1 MSLARFSVRNP
12 VFVNML
18 MLVILAGGTIFAL
31 TLVREMFPEFRPN
44 KLIITAIYPG
54 VQPQEIEKAVTIKI
68 EEAVRDVEGVE
79 KVDSTVSES
88 QSITTLT
95 LYNEVE
101 DAEKVLNE
109 VKREIDSLPDLPDDL
124 ERVSIT
130 KFEPMLPVISIAIYG
145 DGDEADLKRA
155 THELRDDLL
164 ELPGVSRII
173 VSGVRDD
180 EISVEIIPERL
191 IEYDVTFEEVAE
203 AIRQSN
209 LDVSGGQLKG
219 DRTTIAV
226 RTVGEELEGADLEN
240 IVVRSAGSDGKKVLL
255 REVAVVHDGFIDVDI
270 EGYFDSKPAMHCD
283 VYKTKSQDAIQISS
297 VVKAYVAGKKNL
309 PFDPYGYAAAQT
321 VPWYERPFM
330 KAGAAFSEFANLVA
344 GRPDAMEVYERSR
357 QSPFRHGF
365 DVALNTDLARFIE
378 GRLDLM
384 ARNGRT
390 GLILVLIS
398 LMLFLNWRVAF
409 WAAVGLPV
417 SFLGTFIVMWMCGI
431 SINLLSVFGL
441 IIVLGIIVDDA
452 IVIGENICRHVEDG
466 EPSEE
471 AAVTA
476 TEEVQWPVIIAVL
489 TTIAAFAPL
498 LFIKGTIGE
507 FMGELP
513 IVVMAAL
520 SVSLVEALVILPSHL
535 RKLPGRAEERRR
547 REAAGEAGSI
557 VRRFRRLRAAQERF
571 IVNVLQAKYETFLRA
586 ALRWKFVTISIATST
601 MLISFGLVAGGLVE
615 FVFVQ
620 DMDSETVICDIELP
634 VGSPDERVRARVMEI
649 SNFVKDAVEVENVQ
663 AFVGIQVDVAGEGA
677 VGVKDQS
684 HLGQLVIELQ
694 ESDARERSGGRSSNE
709 LLASFREFTRTLP
722 EINAVRWLALNGGPG
737 GRDIVVKVSGSH
749 LDELVEVTSLIR
761 DEIRGYQGVFD
772 LDDDHDSGKREV
784 QLRLFESARANGGTV
799 AGLGM
804 HVRSALYGRE
814 ARRITRNREDVRIMV
829 RYPESFRESIY
840 NLESMWIPTGDII
853 GQRRWI
859 PLRQIAQLTETNGVV
874 SLYRSQNSQAITVYA
889 NVDDEQG
896 NTSDILNGVRK
907 SFDEKIQPDHPNVRI
922 EFLGSYEE
930 MRKAFSGLKL
940 AFPVALLLIYMM
952 LAGLFRSYVQPIV
965 VMAAIPF
972 GIQGAIVGHLL
983 TNNPITILSL
993 IGMVALSGIL
1003 VNDSLV
1009 LVDFINSRVRNGVDY
1024 FEASI
1029 DGARLRLRAILLT
1042 TLTTAAGL
1050 TPLMFETSFQAKF
1063 MIPMAVTLTFGL
1075 IFATGLT
1082 LVIVPALNL
1091 IFMEIRDRF
1100 SVDQIIPPIAPTRHS
1115 HADGNPVSRETTSVN
1130 LTGFPPVRE

>member
-44 KLIITAIYPG
+44 KLIITAIHPG

-88 QSITTLT
+88 QSVTTLT

-109 VKREIDSLPDLPDDL
+109 VKREIDALPDLPDDI
-124 ERVSIT
+124 ERVTVKS
-130 KFEPMLPVISIAIYG
+130 FEPMLPVISVAIFG
-145 DGDEADLKRA
+145 DGDEADLKQA
-155 THELRDDLL
+155 TRELRDDLL
-164 ELPGVSRII
+164 ALPGVSRII

-191 IEYDVTFEEVAE
+191 IEYDVTFDEVAE
-203 AIRQSN
+203 AIRRSN

-219 DRTTIAV
+219 ARTTVAV
-226 RTVGEELEGADLEN
+226 RTVGEELEGSDLED
-240 IVVRSAGSDGKKVLL
+240 IVVRSGGADGRKILL
-255 REVAVVHDGFIDVDI
+255 RDVANVADGFVDVDI
-270 EGYFDSKPAMHCD
+270 EGYFDSKPSMSCD

-297 VVKAYVAGKKNL
+297 VVKAYIAGKKNL
-309 PFDPYGYAAAQT
+309 PLKSPDDESWLDNAL
-321 VPWYERPFM
+321 RPVSTIID
-330 KAGAAFSEFANLVA
+330 AVI
-344 GRPDAMEVYERSR
+344 GRPDLQKVYNESR
-357 QSPFRHGF
+357 ANPFNHSF

-384 ARNGRT
+384 ARNGKT
-390 GLILVLIS
+390 GLVLVLIS

-409 WAAVGLPV
+409 WAAIGLPV
-417 SFLGTFIVMWMCGI
+417 SFLGTFIVMWMFGI

-452 IVIGENICRHVEDG
+452 IVIGENICRHVEEG

-498 LFIKGTIGE
+498 LFIQGTIGD

-535 RKLPGRAEERRR
+535 RNLPSPEEEQRRR
-547 REAAGEAGSI
+547 DAAGEPGTI
-557 VRRFRRLRAAQERF
+557 VRTFQRMRAAQERF
-571 IVNVLQAKYETFLRA
+571 VVNVLQTKYEKFLRT
-586 ALRWKFVTISIATST
+586 ALRWKYLTICIAVST
-601 MLISFGLVAGGLVE
+601 MLISFGLVAGGIVE

-634 VGSPDERVRARVMEI
+634 IGSPSDRVRARVMQI
-649 SNFVKDAVEVENVQ
+649 SKFVEDAPEVVSVQ

-677 VGVKDQS
+677 VGFKNQS
-684 HLGQLVIELQ
+684 HLGQLVVELQ
-694 ESDARERSGGRSSNE
+694 ESDARERAGGRSSND
-709 LLASFREFTRTLP
+709 LLAVYREFTRTLP

-737 GRDIVVKVSGSH
+737 GKDVVVRISGA
-749 LDELVEVTSLIR
+749 DTEELVEVSSKISK
-761 DEIRGYQGVFD
+761 EISSYEGVFD
-772 LDDDHDSGKREV
+772 LDDDYDAGQREV
-784 QLRLFESARANGGTV
+784 QLRMFDSAGASGGTV
-799 AGLGM
+799 AGLGS

-814 ARRITRNREDVRIMV
+814 ARRLTRNREDVRIMV
-829 RYPESFRESIY
+829 RYPESFRESVY
-840 NLESMWIPTGDII
+840 NLESMWIPTGTDV
-853 GQRRWI
+853 GQRSWI
-859 PLRQIAQLTETNGVV
+859 PLRQIAELTETDGVT
-874 SLYRSQNSQAITVYA
+874 SLYRSQNSRAVTVYA
-889 NVDDEQG
+889 NVDDQQG
-896 NTSDILNGVRK
+896 NTSDILNGVQK
-907 SFDEKIQPDHPNVRI
+907 KFDESIQADHPNVNI
-922 EFLGSYEE
+922 EFLGSFEE
-930 MRKAFSGLKL
+930 MRKSFAGLKL

-952 LAGLFRSYVQPIV
+952 LAGLFRSYGQPLV

-972 GIQGAIVGHLL
+972 GIQGAIIGHLVMSHL
-983 TNNPITILSL
+983 LMNHVPITILSL

-1009 LVDFINSRVRNGVDY
+1009 LVDFINTRVRKGASH

-1029 DGARLRLRAILLT
+1029 DGAKLRLRAILLT

-1075 IFATGLT
+1075 IFATALT

-1091 IFMEIRDRF
+1091 IFLELRGQ
-1100 SVDQIIPPIAPTRHS
+1100 SPGEQIPGGQA
-1115 HADGNPVSRETTSVN
+1115 
-1130 LTGFPPVRE
+1130 

>member
-1 MSLARFSVRNP
+1 MSFARFSVRNP

-44 KLIITAIYPG
+44 KLIITAIHPG

-88 QSITTLT
+88 QSVTTLT

-109 VKREIDSLPDLPDDL
+109 VKREIDALPDLPDDL
-124 ERVSIT
+124 ERVSINS
-130 KFEPMLPVISIAIYG
+130 FEPMLPVISVAIFG
-145 DGDEADLKRA
+145 EGDEADLKQA
-155 THELRDDLL
+155 TRDLRDDLL
-164 ELPGVSRII
+164 ALPGVSRII

-191 IEYDVTFEEVAE
+191 IEYDVTFDEVAS
-203 AIRQSN
+203 AIQRSN

-219 DRTTIAV
+219 ARNTVSV
-226 RTVGEELEGADLEN
+226 RTVGEELKGADLED
-240 IVVRSAGSDGKKVLL
+240 IVVRSAGADGRTILL
-255 REVAVVHDGFIDVDI
+255 RDVAGIHDGFVDVDI
-270 EGYFDSKPAMHCD
+270 EGYFNSRQAMSCD

-297 VVKAYVAGKKNL
+297 VVKAYVAGKQNE
-309 PFDPYGYAAAQT
+309 PFDPTGDAWWQIG
-321 VPWYERPFM
+321 PLR
-330 KAGAAFSEFANLVA
+330 NLPSLTDSLI
-344 GRPDAMEVYERSR
+344 GRPDLQKIYEESR
-357 QSPFRHGF
+357 AAPFNHNF
-365 DVALNTDLARFIE
+365 DIALNTDLARFIE

-390 GLILVLIS
+390 GLVLVLIS
-398 LMLFLNWRVAF
+398 LILFLNWRVAF
-409 WAAVGLPV
+409 WAAIGLPV
-417 SFLGTFIVMWMCGI
+417 SFLGTFIVMWMFGI

-452 IVIGENICRHVEDG
+452 IVIGENICRHVEEG
-466 EPSEE
+466 EPSET
-471 AAVTA
+471 AAVRA

-498 LFIKGTIGE
+498 LFIQGTIGD

-535 RKLPGRAEERRR
+535 RNLPSPAEEQRR
-547 REAAGEAGSI
+547 REAAGEPGPVI
-557 VRRFRRLRAAQERF
+557 RTFHHVRNAQEQF
-571 IVNVLQAKYETFLRA
+571 VVNVLQTRYEKFLRK
-586 ALRWKFVTISIATST
+586 ALHWKYVTICIAVATL
-601 MLISFGLVAGGLVE
+601 MISFGLVAGGIVE

-620 DMDSETVICDIELP
+620 DMDSETLICDIELP
-634 VGSPDERVRARVMEI
+634 VGSPSDRVRARVMQI
-649 SNFVKDAVEVENVQ
+649 SEFVKDAPEVVSVQ

-677 VGVKDQS
+677 VGFKDQS

-694 ESDARERSGGRSSNE
+694 ESDARERAGGRSSNE
-709 LLASFREFTRTLP
+709 LLAEYREFTRTLP
-722 EINAVRWLALNGGPG
+722 EINAVRWQALNGGPG
-737 GRDIVVKVSGSH
+737 GKDVVVRISGAEPE
-749 LDELVEVTSLIR
+749 ELVQVASLIR
-761 DEIRGYQGVFD
+761 EEIGSYQGVYD
-772 LDDDHDSGKREV
+772 LDDDHDAGQREV
-784 QLRLFESARANGGTV
+784 QLRLFQSAGASGGTV
-799 AGLGM
+799 AGLGA

-829 RYPESFRESIY
+829 RYPESFRESVY
-840 NLESMWIPTGDII
+840 NLESMWIPTGDVV
-853 GQRRWI
+853 GQRSWI
-859 PLRQIAQLTETNGVV
+859 PLRQIAELTETDGVT
-874 SLYRSQNSQAITVYA
+874 SLYRSQNSRAVTVYA
-889 NVDDEQG
+889 NVDDQQG
-896 NTSDILNGVRK
+896 NTSDILKGVQK
-907 SFDEKIQPDHPNVRI
+907 EFEETIQPDHPNVRI
-922 EFLGSYEE
+922 EFLGSFEE
-930 MRKAFSGLKL
+930 MRKSFAGLKL

-952 LAGLFRSYVQPIV
+952 LAGLFRSYGQPLV
-965 VMAAIPF
+965 VMMAIPF
-972 GIQGAIVGHLL
+972 GIQGAIIGHLV

-1009 LVDFINSRVRNGVDY
+1009 LVDFINSRVRKGIDH

-1029 DGARLRLRAILLT
+1029 DGSKLRLRAILLT

-1075 IFATGLT
+1075 IFATALT
-1082 LVIVPALNL
+1082 LVIVPSLNL
-1091 IFMEIRDRF
+1091 IFLELRG
-1100 SVDQIIPPIAPTRHS
+1100 QEP
-1115 HADGNPVSRETTSVN
+1115 GE
-1130 LTGFPPVRE
+1130 

>member
-1 MSLARFSVRNP
+1 MSFARFSVRNP

-18 MLVILAGGTIFAL
+18 MLVILAGGTMFAL

-44 KLIITAIYPG
+44 KLIITAIHPG

-88 QSITTLT
+88 QSVTTLT

-101 DAEKVLNE
+101 DAEQILNE
-109 VKREIDSLPDLPDDL
+109 VKREIDALPDLPDDL
-124 ERVSIT
+124 ERVTVKS
-130 KFEPMLPVISIAIYG
+130 FEPMLPVISVAIFG
-145 DGDEADLKRA
+145 DGDEADLKQA
-155 THELRDDLL
+155 TRDLRDDLL
-164 ELPGVSRII
+164 ALPGVSRII

-191 IEYDVTFEEVAE
+191 IEYDVTFDEVAD
-203 AIRQSN
+203 AIRRSN

-219 DRTTIAV
+219 SRTTVAV
-226 RTVGEELEGADLEN
+226 RTVGEELEGSDLDD
-240 IVVRSAGSDGKKVLL
+240 IVVRSGGADGKKILL
-255 REVAVVHDGFIDVDI
+255 RDVAKIADGFVDVDI
-270 EGYFDSKPAMHCD
+270 EGYFDSKPSMSCD

-297 VVKAYVAGKKNL
+297 VVKAYTAGKKNKPL
-309 PFDPYGYAAAQT
+309 NPSSDGWWQSGPL
-321 VPWYERPFM
+321 
-330 KAGAAFSEFANLVA
+330 KAFSSIVDEII
-344 GRPDAMEVYERSR
+344 GRPNLQKVYEESR
-357 QSPFRHGF
+357 ANPFTHGF
-365 DVALNTDLARFIE
+365 DIELNTDLARFIE

-384 ARNGRT
+384 ARNGKT
-390 GLILVLIS
+390 GLVLVLIS
-398 LMLFLNWRVAF
+398 LMLFLNLRVAF
-409 WAAVGLPV
+409 WAAIGLPV
-417 SFLGTFIVMWMCGI
+417 SFLGTFIVMWIFGI

-452 IVIGENICRHVEDG
+452 IVIGENICRHVEEG
-466 EPSEE
+466 EPSEQ

-489 TTIAAFAPL
+489 TTMAAFAPL
-498 LFIKGTIGE
+498 LFIQGTIGD

-535 RKLPGRAEERRR
+535 RNLPSPEEEERRR
-547 REAAGEAGSI
+547 KAAGEPGGI
-557 VRRFRRLRAAQERF
+557 VKGFRRLRAAQERF
-571 IVNVLQAKYETFLRA
+571 VVNVLQTMYEAFLRK
-586 ALRWKFVTISIATST
+586 ALRWKYLTICIAVAT
-601 MLISFGLVAGGLVE
+601 MLLSFGLLASGIVE

-634 VGSPDERVRARVMEI
+634 IGSPSDRVRARVMEI
-649 SNFVKDAVEVENVQ
+649 SEFVKKAPEVVSVQ

-677 VGVKDQS
+677 VGFKNQS
-684 HLGQLVIELQ
+684 HLGQLVVELQ
-694 ESDARERSGGRSSNE
+694 ESDARERAGGRSSNE
-709 LLASFREFTRTLP
+709 LLAVYREFTRTLP

-737 GRDIVVKVSGSH
+737 GKDIVVRISGAETE
-749 LDELVEVTSLIR
+749 ELVEVASLVR
-761 DEIRGYQGVFD
+761 EEVSSYQGVFD
-772 LDDDHDSGKREV
+772 LDDDYDAGQREV
-784 QLRLFESARANGGTV
+784 QLRLFESAGASGGSV
-799 AGLGM
+799 AALGS

-840 NLESMWIPTGDII
+840 NLESMWIPTGTVP
-853 GQRRWI
+853 GERGWI
-859 PLRQIAQLTETNGVV
+859 PLRQIAELSETDGVT
-874 SLYRSQNSQAITVYA
+874 SLYRSQNSRAVTVYA
-889 NVDDEQG
+889 NVDDQQG
-896 NTSDILNGVRK
+896 NSSDILKGVQK
-907 SFDEKIQPDHPNVRI
+907 KFDESILSDHPSVNI
-922 EFLGSYEE
+922 EFLGSFEE
-930 MRKAFSGLKL
+930 MRKSFAGLKL

-952 LAGLFRSYVQPIV
+952 LAGLFHSYGQPLV

-972 GIQGAIVGHLL
+972 GIQGAIIGHLL

-1009 LVDFINSRVRNGVDY
+1009 LVDFINTRIRKGVGH
-1024 FEASI
+1024 FEASV
-1029 DGARLRLRAILLT
+1029 DGAKLRLRAILLT

-1075 IFATGLT
+1075 IFATALT

-1091 IFMEIRDRF
+1091 IFLELRGRL
-1100 SVDQIIPPIAPTRHS
+1100 S
-1115 HADGNPVSRETTSVN
+1115 GETQPSD
-1130 LTGFPPVRE
+1130 TGERSA

>member
-1 MSLARFSVRNP
+1 
-12 VFVNML
+12 ML

-44 KLIITAIYPG
+44 KLIITAIHPG

-79 KVDSTVSES
+79 KIDSTVSES
-88 QSITTLT
+88 QSVTTLT

-109 VKREIDSLPDLPDDL
+109 VKREIDALPDLPDDL
-124 ERVSIT
+124 ERVTVKS
-130 KFEPMLPVISIAIYG
+130 FEPMLPVISVAIYG
-145 DGDEADLKRA
+145 DGDEADLKQA
-155 THELRDDLL
+155 TRDLRDDLL
-164 ELPGVSRII
+164 DLPGVSRIV

-191 IEYDVTFEEVAE
+191 IEYDVTFDEVADS
-203 AIRQSN
+203 IRRSN

-219 DRTTIAV
+219 SRTTVAV
-226 RTVGEELEGADLEN
+226 RTVGEELQGVDLED
-240 IVVRSAGSDGKKVLL
+240 IVVRSGGADGRKILL
-255 REVAVVHDGFIDVDI
+255 RDVATVADGFVDVDI
-270 EGYFDSKPAMHCD
+270 EGYFDSKPAMSCD

-297 VVKAYVAGKKNL
+297 VVKAYVAGKQGL
-309 PFDPYGYAAAQT
+309 PLSPDSDESWQAGLFQT
-321 VPWYERPFM
+321 VSRFVDAM
-330 KAGAAFSEFANLVA
+330 I
-344 GRPDAMEVYERSR
+344 GRPDLQKVYDESR
-357 QSPFRHGF
+357 ANPFNHDF
-365 DVALNTDLARFIE
+365 DIALNTDLARFIE

-384 ARNGRT
+384 ARNGKT
-390 GLILVLIS
+390 GLVLVLIS
-398 LMLFLNWRVAF
+398 LVLFLNWRVAF
-409 WAAVGLPV
+409 WAAIGLPV
-417 SFLGTFIVMWMCGI
+417 SFLGTFIVMWIFGI

-452 IVIGENICRHVEDG
+452 IVIGENICRHVEEG
-466 EPSEE
+466 EPAEQ

-476 TEEVQWPVIIAVL
+476 TEEVQWPVVIAVL

-498 LFIKGTIGE
+498 LFIQGTIGD

-535 RKLPGRAEERRR
+535 RNLPSPEEEERRR
-547 REAAGEAGSI
+547 KAAGEPNAF
-557 VRRFRRLRAAQERF
+557 VKAFHRMRDAQERF
-571 IVNVLQAKYETFLRA
+571 VVEVLQTRYEKFLRK
-586 ALRWKFVTISIATST
+586 ALRWKYLTICVAVAT
-601 MLISFGLVAGGLVE
+601 MFISFGLVAGGIVE

-634 VGSPDERVRARVMEI
+634 IGSPSDRVRARVMQI
-649 SNFVKDAVEVENVQ
+649 SDFVRKAPEVVSVQ

-677 VGVKDQS
+677 VGFKNQS

-694 ESDARERSGGRSSNE
+694 ESDARERAGGRSSNE
-709 LLASFREFTRTLP
+709 LLAECREFTRKLP

-737 GRDIVVKVSGSH
+737 GKDVVVRISGAETE
-749 LDELVEVTSLIR
+749 ELVEVASLIR
-761 DEIRGYQGVFD
+761 EEVSSYQGVFD
-772 LDDDHDSGKREV
+772 LDDDYDAGQREV
-784 QLRLFESARANGGTV
+784 QLKLFEAAGASGSSVAALGT
-799 AGLGM
+799 

-829 RYPESFRESIY
+829 RYPESFRESVY
-840 NLESMWIPTGDII
+840 NLESMWIPTGTVV

-859 PLRQIAQLTETNGVV
+859 PLRQIAELAETDGVT
-874 SLYRSQNSQAITVYA
+874 SLYRSQNSRAVTVYA
-889 NVDDEQG
+889 NVDDQQG
-896 NTSDILNGVRK
+896 NTSDILKGVQK
-907 SFDEKIQPDHPNVRI
+907 KFDESILPDHPNVNI
-922 EFLGSYEE
+922 EFLGSFEE
-930 MRKAFSGLKL
+930 MRKSFSGLKL

-952 LAGLFRSYVQPIV
+952 LAGLFRSYGQPLV

-972 GIQGAIVGHLL
+972 GFQGAIIGHLL

-1009 LVDFINSRVRNGVDY
+1009 LVDFINSRVRTGINH

-1029 DGARLRLRAILLT
+1029 DGAKLRLRAILLT

-1091 IFMEIRDRF
+1091 IFLELRGHE
-1100 SVDQIIPPIAPTRHS
+1100 P
-1115 HADGNPVSRETTSVN
+1115 GE
-1130 LTGFPPVRE
+1130 

>member
-31 TLVREMFPEFRPN
+31 TLVREMFPEFRPH
-44 KLIITAIYPG
+44 KLIITAIHPG

-88 QSITTLT
+88 QSVTTLT

-109 VKREIDSLPDLPDDL
+109 VKREIDALPDLPDDL
-124 ERVSIT
+124 ERVSI
-130 KFEPMLPVISIAIYG
+130 KSFEPMLPVISVAIFG
-145 DGDEADLKRA
+145 DGDEAELKQA
-155 THELRDDLL
+155 TRNLRDDLL
-164 ELPGVSRII
+164 ALPGVSRIV

-191 IEYDVTFEEVAE
+191 IEYDVTFDEVAD
-203 AIRQSN
+203 AIRRSN

-219 DRTTIAV
+219 ARNTVAV
-226 RTVGEELEGADLEN
+226 RTVGEELDGADLED
-240 IVVRSAGSDGKKVLL
+240 IVVRSGGADGRKVLL
-255 REVAVVHDGFIDVDI
+255 RDVAQVQDGFVDVDI
-270 EGYFDSKPAMHCD
+270 EGYFDSKPSMSCD

-297 VVKAYVAGKKNL
+297 VVKAYVAGKQDQ
-309 PFDPYGYAAAQT
+309 PFNPYGDEWWQ
-321 VPWYERPFM
+321 VGPLRN
-330 KAGAAFSEFANLVA
+330 FSTMIDSLI
-344 GRPDAMEVYERSR
+344 GRPDLQKVYDESR
-357 QSPFRHGF
+357 AAPFNHSF
-365 DVALNTDLARFIE
+365 EIALNTDLARFIE

-390 GLILVLIS
+390 GLVLVLIS
-398 LMLFLNWRVAF
+398 LILFLNWRVAF

-417 SFLGTFIVMWMCGI
+417 SFLGTFIVMWIFGI

-452 IVIGENICRHVEDG
+452 IVIGENICRHVEEG
-466 EPSEE
+466 MPSEK
-471 AAVTA
+471 AAVFA
-476 TEEVQWPVIIAVL
+476 TEEVQWPVIVAVL

-498 LFIKGTIGE
+498 LFIQGTIGD

-520 SVSLVEALVILPSHL
+520 SVSLVEALLILPSHL
-535 RKLPGRAEERRR
+535 RNLPSPDEVQRRR
-547 REAAGEAGSI
+547 KAAGEPGP
-557 VRRFRRLRAAQERF
+557 VLRTFHRMRNAQERF
-571 IVNVLQAKYETFLRA
+571 VVDVLQTKYEAFLRT
-586 ALRWKFVTISIATST
+586 ALRWKYLTICIAVST
-601 MLISFGLVAGGLVE
+601 MMISFGLVAGGIVE

-634 VGSPDERVRARVMEI
+634 VGSPSDRVRARVMEI
-649 SNFVKDAVEVENVQ
+649 SEFVKKAPEVVSVQ

-677 VGVKDQS
+677 VGFKNQS
-684 HLGQLVIELQ
+684 HLGQLVVELQ
-694 ESDARERSGGRSSNE
+694 ESDARERAGGRSSNE
-709 LLASFREFTRTLP
+709 LLASYREFTRTLP

-737 GRDIVVKVSGSH
+737 GKDVVVRISGAETE
-749 LDELVEVTSLIR
+749 ELVEVSSLIR
-761 DEIRGYQGVFD
+761 KEVSSYQGVFD
-772 LDDDHDSGKREV
+772 LDDDYDVGQREV
-784 QLRLFESARANGGTV
+784 QLRLFESAGASGGTV
-799 AGLGM
+799 AGLGS

-829 RYPESFRESIY
+829 RYPESFRESVY
-840 NLESMWIPTGDII
+840 NLESMWIPTGSVV

-859 PLRQIAQLTETNGVV
+859 PLRQIAELTETDGVT
-874 SLYRSQNSQAITVYA
+874 SLYRSQNSRAVTVYA
-889 NVDDEQG
+889 NVDDQQG
-896 NTSDILNGVRK
+896 NTSDILKGVLK
-907 SFDEKIQPDHPNVRI
+907 KFDETIQADHPNVRI
-922 EFLGSYEE
+922 EFLGSFEE
-930 MRKAFSGLKL
+930 MRKSFAGLKL

-952 LAGLFRSYVQPIV
+952 LAGLFRSYGQPLV

-972 GIQGAIVGHLL
+972 GIQGAIIGHLL

-1009 LVDFINSRVRNGVDY
+1009 LVDFINSRVRQGVDN

-1029 DGARLRLRAILLT
+1029 DGAKLRLRAILLT

-1091 IFMEIRDRF
+1091 IFLELRGQTPD
-1100 SVDQIIPPIAPTRHS
+1100 
-1115 HADGNPVSRETTSVN
+1115 E
-1130 LTGFPPVRE
+1130 

>member
-44 KLIITAIYPG
+44 KLIITAIHPG

-109 VKREIDSLPDLPDDL
+109 VKREIDALPDLPDDL
-124 ERVSIT
+124 ERVSI
-130 KFEPMLPVISIAIYG
+130 KSFEPMLPVISVAIYG
-145 DGDEADLKRA
+145 EGDEADLKQA
-155 THELRDDLL
+155 TRDLRDDLL
-164 ELPGVSRII
+164 ALPGVSRII

-191 IEYDVTFEEVAE
+191 IEYDVTFDEVASS
-203 AIRQSN
+203 IQQSN

-219 DRTTIAV
+219 ARNTVSV
-226 RTVGEELEGADLEN
+226 RTVGEELRGADLED
-240 IVVRSAGSDGKKVLL
+240 IVVRSAGADGRRILL
-255 REVAVVHDGFIDVDI
+255 RDVATIHDGFVDVDI
-270 EGYFDSKPAMHCD
+270 EGYFNSEPAMSCD

-297 VVKAYVAGKKNL
+297 VVKAYVAGKQGRPLEQSEEAWWQIGPLQNL
-309 PFDPYGYAAAQT
+309 PSLTD
-321 VPWYERPFM
+321 
-330 KAGAAFSEFANLVA
+330 SLI
-344 GRPDAMEVYERSR
+344 GRPDLQKVYDESR
-357 QSPFRHGF
+357 ADPFNHDF
-365 DVALNTDLARFIE
+365 EIALNTDLARFIE

-390 GLILVLIS
+390 GLVLVLIS
-398 LMLFLNWRVAF
+398 LILFLNWRVAF
-409 WAAVGLPV
+409 WAAIGLPV
-417 SFLGTFIVMWMCGI
+417 SFLGTFIVMWIFGI

-452 IVIGENICRHVEDG
+452 IVIGENICRHVEEG
-466 EPSEE
+466 EPSET
-471 AAVTA
+471 AAVQA

-498 LFIKGTIGE
+498 LFIQGTIGD

-520 SVSLVEALVILPSHL
+520 SVSLVEALIILPSHL
-535 RKLPGRAEERRR
+535 RNLPSPAEEQRR
-547 REAAGEAGSI
+547 REASGEPG
-557 VRRFRRLRAAQERF
+557 RLIRAFHRMRNAQEKF
-571 IVNVLQAKYETFLRA
+571 VVNVLQTRYEQFLRQ
-586 ALRWKFVTISIATST
+586 ALRWKYLTICIAVATL
-601 MLISFGLVAGGLVE
+601 LISFGLVSGGIVE

-620 DMDSETVICDIELP
+620 DMDSETIICDIELP
-634 VGSPDERVRARVMEI
+634 VGSPSDRVRARVMQI
-649 SNFVKDAVEVENVQ
+649 SEFVKDAPEVVSVQ

-677 VGVKDQS
+677 VGFKDQS

-694 ESDARERSGGRSSNE
+694 ESDARERAGGRSSNE
-709 LLASFREFTRTLP
+709 LLAEYREFTRTLP
-722 EINAVRWLALNGGPG
+722 EINAVRWQALNGGPG
-737 GRDIVVKVSGSH
+737 GKDVVVRISGAEPE
-749 LDELVEVTSLIR
+749 ELVEVSTLIR
-761 DEIRGYQGVFD
+761 EEIGSYQGVFD
-772 LDDDHDSGKREV
+772 LDDDYDAGQREV
-784 QLRLFESARANGGTV
+784 QLRLFQSAGASGGTV
-799 AGLGM
+799 AGLGS

-829 RYPESFRESIY
+829 RYPESFRESVY
-840 NLESMWIPTGDII
+840 HLESMWIPTGNVIS
-853 GQRRWI
+853 QRSWI
-859 PLRQIAQLTETNGVV
+859 PLRQIAELSETDGVT
-874 SLYRSQNSQAITVYA
+874 SLYRSQNSRAVTVYA
-889 NVDDEQG
+889 NVDDQQG
-896 NTSDILNGVRK
+896 NTSDILRGVQK
-907 SFDEKIQPDHPNVRI
+907 EFEESIQPDHPNVRI
-922 EFLGSYEE
+922 EFLGSFEE
-930 MRKAFSGLKL
+930 MRKSFAGLKL

-952 LAGLFRSYVQPIV
+952 LAGLFRSYGQPLV
-965 VMAAIPF
+965 VMMAIPF
-972 GIQGAIVGHLL
+972 GIQGAIIGHLV
-983 TNNPITILSL
+983 TSNPMTILSL

-1009 LVDFINSRVRNGVDY
+1009 LVDFINSRVRRGISH

-1029 DGARLRLRAILLT
+1029 DGAKLRLRAILLT

-1075 IFATGLT
+1075 IFATALT

-1091 IFMEIRDRF
+1091 IFLELRGHG
-1100 SVDQIIPPIAPTRHS
+1100 P
-1115 HADGNPVSRETTSVN
+1115 GE
-1130 LTGFPPVRE
+1130 